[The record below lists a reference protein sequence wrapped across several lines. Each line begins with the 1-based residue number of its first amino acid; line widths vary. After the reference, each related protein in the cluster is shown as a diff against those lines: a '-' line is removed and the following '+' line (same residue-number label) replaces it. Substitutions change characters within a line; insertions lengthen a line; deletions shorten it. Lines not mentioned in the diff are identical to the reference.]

1 MLHDGVFI
9 TASLSGKN
17 SCHSIHSYRI
27 FILQKKE
34 KKTVKVTPT
43 WITSPEA
50 PSRATDEYYT
60 TVLTSD
66 TSVSQNQCPLFV
78 RLLFLEFRLYPF
90 QF

>member
-1 MLHDGVFI
+1 MLYGKIVIMLHDGVFI

-66 TSVSQNQCPLFV
+66 TYPPHVKSVSSLCETFIP
-78 RLLFLEFRLYPF
+78 
-90 QF
+90 

>member
-1 MLHDGVFI
+1 MMVS
-9 TASLSGKN
+9 SLQLPCLVKTHVIQSTHTG
-17 SCHSIHSYRI
+17 
-27 FILQKKE
+27 FLFFKKKK

-66 TSVSQNQCPLFV
+66 TYPPHVKSVSSLCETFIP
-78 RLLFLEFRLYPF
+78 
-90 QF
+90 